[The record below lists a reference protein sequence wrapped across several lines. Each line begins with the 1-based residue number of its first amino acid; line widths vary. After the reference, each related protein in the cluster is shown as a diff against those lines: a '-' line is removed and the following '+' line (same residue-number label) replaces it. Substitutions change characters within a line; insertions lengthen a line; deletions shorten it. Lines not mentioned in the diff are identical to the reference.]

1 MECGCRRS
9 IIDAT
14 PDFSLGKYFAH
25 ARLVRAS
32 LDDDADVEMRIERG
46 IGWFDTENEA
56 IEAAQQWAFGWIGRR
71 DGSVVGNAGDP
82 PVPGRDASAG
92 TY

>member
-1 MECGCRRS
+1 
-9 IIDAT
+9 
-14 PDFSLGKYFAH
+14 
-25 ARLVRAS
+25 
-32 LDDDADVEMRIERG
+32 MRIERG